1 MRSRH
6 FFSIV
11 AAAFVIL
18 FGLAADAQQGAPPP
32 AVLVQPAELRSMT
45 KQAEFVGR
53 AEALEKVDL
62 RARVQGFLGPRL
74 FKDGD
79 QVKEGQVVFTIE
91 KEPFEAAVDQRKAQ
105 LAAAQATL
113 ANADQQLARTAELAR
128 KGNAPVAQLDQR
140 TAEQGQAKAAVM
152 EAEANLRDAQIQLSY
167 TEIKSPIAGRIGRPA
182 VSPGNLV
189 GPDTGVLTTVVKDD
203 PMQVLFSVTQRE
215 MLEARDSEVTGKV
228 RASIRLADGSL
239 YSEKGR
245 IDFLD
250 VQVNPRTDGQ
260 IVRAMFPN
268 PDDIL
273 TTGQSVRV
281 IIEEKGGDKVVVI
294 PESAIAIDQTGPY
307 VFVVGEDNK
316 VEQRRLRLGARRE
329 GLAVVEEGIKPG
341 DRVVVQGQQRIR
353 AGMTKEEVAGV
364 LPEVLPAVRTW
375 ISHVNPADAYVRY
388 QTQALDSFN
397 QTVIAQGATDMAG
410 ALKAWGDQVT
420 QAAQSAGYKVSK

>member
-1 MRSRH
+1 MRSNQ
-6 FFSIV
+6 FLFV
-11 AAAFVIL
+11 FAPAFAMLIGFPVN
-18 FGLAADAQQGAPPP
+18 AQQAAPAP
-32 AVLVQPAELRSMT
+32 AVLVQPAELRSMA

-79 QVKEGQVVFTIE
+79 EVKQGQVVFTIE
-91 KEPFEAAVDQRKAQ
+91 REPFEAAVDQRKAQ

-113 ANADQQLARTAELAR
+113 ANADQQLVRTTELTR

-140 TAEQGQAKAAVM
+140 TAEQGQAKAAVLG
-152 EAEANLRDAQIQLSY
+152 AEATLRDAQIQLSY
-167 TEIKSPIAGRIGRPA
+167 TEIKTPIAGRIGRAA

-189 GPDTGVLTTVVKDD
+189 GPDSGVLATVVQDD

-215 MLEARDSEVTGKV
+215 MIEARDSEVTGKV
-228 RASIRLADGSL
+228 RARVRLADGSL

-260 IVRAMFPN
+260 TVRAMFPN

-273 TTGQSVRV
+273 TSGQTVRV

-294 PESAIAIDQTGPY
+294 PQSAVAIDQTGSY

-316 VEQRRLRLGARRE
+316 VEQRRLKLGTDRE
-329 GLAVVEEGIKPG
+329 GVTVVEEGIKPG
-341 DRVVVQGQQRIR
+341 ERVVVQGQQRIR
-353 AGMTKEEVAGV
+353 AGMIVAPQLAPSPSG
-364 LPEVLPAVRTW
+364 
-375 ISHVNPADAYVRY
+375 
-388 QTQALDSFN
+388 
-397 QTVIAQGATDMAG
+397 
-410 ALKAWGDQVT
+410 
-420 QAAQSAGYKVSK
+420 

>member
-1 MRSRH
+1 MKAEH
-6 FFSIV
+6 FPFIFV
-11 AAAFVIL
+11 AFAVLI
-18 FGLAADAQQGAPPP
+18 GLPAHAQPAGPPP

-62 RARVQGFLGPRL
+62 RARVQGFLGSRL
-74 FKDGD
+74 FKEGD
-79 QVKEGQVVFTIE
+79 NVKESQVVFTIE
-91 KEPFEAAVDQRKAQ
+91 REPFEAVVDQRKAQ
-105 LAAAQATL
+105 LASAQATL
-113 ANADQQLARTAELAR
+113 ANAEQQLQRTAELTR

-167 TEIKSPIAGRIGRPA
+167 TEIKTPISGRIGRAA

-189 GPDTGVLTTVVKDD
+189 GPDSGVLATVVQDN

-228 RASIRLADGSL
+228 RARVRLANGSL
-239 YSEKGR
+239 YSEQGR

-260 IVRAMFPN
+260 TVRAMFPN

-273 TTGQSVRV
+273 TSGQTVRV
-281 IIEEKGGDKVVVI
+281 IIEEKGGDKVVAI

-307 VFVVGEDNK
+307 VFVVGGDNK
-316 VEQRRLRLGARRE
+316 VEQRRLRVGTSRN
-329 GLAVVEEGIKPG
+329 GLAVVDEGLKPG
-341 DRVVVQGQQRIR
+341 EHVVVQGQQRIR
-353 AGMTKEEVAGV
+353 AGMTVAPQ
-364 LPEVLPAVRTW
+364 LASTPA
-375 ISHVNPADAYVRY
+375 
-388 QTQALDSFN
+388 
-397 QTVIAQGATDMAG
+397 G
-410 ALKAWGDQVT
+410 
-420 QAAQSAGYKVSK
+420 

>member
-1 MRSRH
+1 MLRRDGGVMK
-6 FFSIV
+6 FFFFF
-11 AAAFVIL
+11 AGFA
-18 FGLAADAQQGAPPP
+18 GLLVVLIGFPANAQQAGPPP

-79 QVKEGQVVFTIE
+79 LVKEGQIVFTIE
-91 KEPFEAAVDQRKAQ
+91 KDPFEAAVDQRRAQ
-105 LAAAQATL
+105 LASAQATL
-113 ANADQQLARTAELAR
+113 ANADQQLGRTAELVR

-140 TAEQGQAKAAVM
+140 TAEQGQAKAAVL

-167 TEIKSPIAGRIGRPA
+167 TEIKTPISGRIGRPA

-189 GPDTGVLTTVVKDD
+189 GPDTGVLATVVQEN

-215 MLEARDSEVTGKV
+215 ILEARRDSDPNGKV
-228 RASIRLADGSL
+228 RARVRLADGSL
-239 YSEKGR
+239 YGEPGR

-260 IVRAMFPN
+260 TVRAMFPN
-268 PDDIL
+268 PDDLL
-273 TTGQSVRV
+273 TDGQTVRV
-281 IIEEKGGDKVVVI
+281 VIQEKGNGQVVTI

-307 VFVVGEDNK
+307 VFVVGQDDK
-316 VEQRRLRLGARRE
+316 VEQRRLKLGTERDGRT
-329 GLAVVEEGIKPG
+329 VIEEGIEAG

-353 AGMTKEEVAGV
+353 AGMTVA
-364 LPEVLPAVRTW
+364 PQQASPPA
-375 ISHVNPADAYVRY
+375 
-388 QTQALDSFN
+388 
-397 QTVIAQGATDMAG
+397 G
-410 ALKAWGDQVT
+410 
-420 QAAQSAGYKVSK
+420 

>member
-18 FGLAADAQQGAPPP
+18 FGFDVIAQQGAPPP
-32 AVLVQPAELRSMT
+32 AVLVEAAELRSMT

-79 QVKEGQVVFTIE
+79 EVKEGQVVFTIE

-113 ANADQQLARTAELAR
+113 ANADQQLARTAELTR

-167 TEIKSPIAGRIGRPA
+167 TEIRTPISGRIGRAA

-189 GPDTGVLTTVVKDD
+189 GPDTGVLTTVVEDD
-203 PMQVLFSVTQRE
+203 PMQVLFSVTRRE
-215 MLEARDSEVTGKV
+215 MLDARDSEVTGKV
-228 RASIRLADGSL
+228 RASIRLANGSL

-273 TTGQSVRV
+273 TTGQTVRV

-307 VFVVGEDNK
+307 VFVVGEDDK

-329 GLAVVEEGIKPG
+329 GLAVIEDGIKPG

-353 AGMTKEEVAGV
+353 AGMTVAPQ
-364 LPEVLPAVRTW
+364 LAPA
-375 ISHVNPADAYVRY
+375 PA
-388 QTQALDSFN
+388 
-397 QTVIAQGATDMAG
+397 G
-410 ALKAWGDQVT
+410 
-420 QAAQSAGYKVSK
+420 